1 MRLLAFYFDSKV
13 TTKRRRV
20 FMAKYFTS
28 ESVSAGHPDK
38 IADQIADAILDAV
51 LEQDPKARSA
61 VEVTTSTGDV
71 SIFGELSTNAYVNIR
86 KIATD
91 TIREIGYNHAE
102 LGFTADSVNVSNKI
116 VEQSGDIAQA
126 VDNAEDDPDQ
136 LGAGDQGMVFG
147 YATNETDSYLPLTL
161 ALSHRL
167 MRKIRD
173 ARENEILSYLRPDAK
188 GEVTVEL
195 DDNDKVKRIAAVV
208 LSTQHDDEVTLEQLR
223 ADIRK
228 HVIDEVLPQ
237 DLVDEDTIYYINPSG
252 RFVLGGP
259 QADSGLTG
267 RKIIVDTYGGAAHH
281 GGGAFSGKDATKVDR
296 SAAYYAR
303 YVAKNMVAAGVAD
316 KLELQVSYAIGVA
329 RPVSLNVDS
338 FGTAKVSE
346 EKINE
351 IITKLFDFRPL
362 AIINNLNLRRPIYKQ
377 TAAFG
382 HFGRTDIDLPWE
394 SLDKVKEI
402 KNLL

>member
-1 MRLLAFYFDSKV
+1 M
-13 TTKRRRV
+13 T
-20 FMAKYFTS
+20 KYFTS

-51 LEQDPKARSA
+51 LAQDPYARSA

-71 SIFGELSTNAYVNIR
+71 SIFGELSTSAFVNVR
-86 KIATD
+86 QIAMD
-91 TIREIGYNHAE
+91 TIREIGYNQAE
-102 LGFTADSVNVSNKI
+102 LGFTADSVNVSNRI

-126 VDNAEDDPDQ
+126 VDSADDDPEQ

-167 MRKIRD
+167 MRQIRD
-173 ARENEILSYLRPDAK
+173 VREAGTLSYLRPDAK
-188 GEVTVEL
+188 AEVSVEL
-195 DDNDKVKRIAAVV
+195 DDNNQVTRIAAVV
-208 LSTQHDDEVTLEQLR
+208 LSTQHDETVTLDQLR
-223 ADIRK
+223 EDVRRL
-228 HVIDEVLPQ
+228 VIDAVLPQ
-237 DLVDEDTIYYINPSG
+237 DLVDDETVYYINPSG

-296 SAAYYAR
+296 SAAYFAR
-303 YVAKNMVAAGVAD
+303 YVAKNLVAAGVAD
-316 KLELQVSYAIGVA
+316 KLELQVAYAIGVA
-329 RPVSLNVDS
+329 QPVSLNIET
-338 FGTAKVSE
+338 FGTAKIDE
-346 EKINE
+346 DKIRD
-351 IITKLFDFRPL
+351 ITAQLFDFRPL
-362 AIINNLNLRRPIYKQ
+362 AIINHLDLRRPIYKQ

-394 SLDKVKEI
+394 ALDQVDKI
-402 KNLL
+402 KALM

>member
-1 MRLLAFYFDSKV
+1 M
-13 TTKRRRV
+13 TK
-20 FMAKYFTS
+20 FFTS

-51 LEQDPKARSA
+51 LTQDPYARSA

-86 KIATD
+86 QIATD
-91 TIREIGYNHAE
+91 TIREIGYDKAE

-116 VEQSGDIAQA
+116 VEQSSDIAQA
-126 VDNAEDDPDQ
+126 VDNADDDPEQ

-167 MRKIRD
+167 MRRIRD
-173 ARENEILSYLRPDAK
+173 VRESNQLSYLRPDAK

-195 DDNDKVKRIAAVV
+195 NDDNQVQRIAAVV
-208 LSTQHDDEVTLEQLR
+208 ISTQHDDAVSLETL
-223 ADIRK
+223 RK
-228 HVIDEVLPQ
+228 DVRELVIDKVLPQ
-237 DLVDEDTIYYINPSG
+237 ELVDDQTKYYINPSG

-296 SAAYYAR
+296 SAAYFAR

-316 KLELQVSYAIGVA
+316 RLELQVAYAIGVA
-329 RPVSLNVDS
+329 EPVSLNVET
-338 FGTAKVSE
+338 FGTAKISDN
-346 EKINE
+346 KITE
-351 IITKLFDFRPL
+351 IITQLFDFRPL
-362 AIINNLNLRRPIYKQ
+362 AIINHLDLRRPIYKQ

-394 SLDKVKEI
+394 ALDKVEEI
-402 KNLL
+402 KSLL

>member
-1 MRLLAFYFDSKV
+1 M
-13 TTKRRRV
+13 T
-20 FMAKYFTS
+20 KYFTS

-51 LEQDPKARSA
+51 LAQDPYARSA

-71 SIFGELSTNAYVNIR
+71 SIFGELSTSAYVNVR
-86 KIATD
+86 QIAMD
-91 TIREIGYNHAE
+91 TIREIGYNQAE
-102 LGFTADSVNVSNKI
+102 LGFTADSVNVSNRI

-126 VDNAEDDPDQ
+126 VDNADDDPEQ

-147 YATNETDSYLPLTL
+147 YATNETTSYLPLTL

-167 MRKIRD
+167 MRQIRD
-173 ARENEILSYLRPDAK
+173 VREAGTVNYLRPDAK
-188 GEVTVEL
+188 AEVSVEL
-195 DDNDKVKRIAAVV
+195 NDANQVTRIAAVV
-208 LSTQHDDEVTLEQLR
+208 LSTQHDENVTLDQLR
-223 ADIRK
+223 ADMRRL
-228 HVIDEVLPQ
+228 VIDAVLPQ
-237 DLVDEDTIYYINPSG
+237 DLVDEDTVYYINPSG

-296 SAAYYAR
+296 SAAYFAR
-303 YVAKNMVAAGVAD
+303 YVAKNLVAAGVAD
-316 KLELQVSYAIGVA
+316 KLELQVAYAIGVA
-329 RPVSLNVDS
+329 QPVSLNIDT

-346 EKINE
+346 DKIRD
-351 IITKLFDFRPL
+351 ITAQLFDFRPL
-362 AIINNLNLRRPIYKQ
+362 AIINHLNLRRPIYKQ

-382 HFGRTDIDLPWE
+382 HFGRTDIELPWE
-394 SLDKVKEI
+394 ALDQVAQI
-402 KNLL
+402 KALL

>member
-1 MRLLAFYFDSKV
+1 MFIM
-13 TTKRRRV
+13 T
-20 FMAKYFTS
+20 KYFTS

-51 LEQDPKARSA
+51 LAQDPYARSA

-71 SIFGELSTNAYVNIR
+71 SIFGELSTSAYVNVR
-86 KIATD
+86 QIAMD
-91 TIREIGYNHAE
+91 TIREIGYNQAE
-102 LGFTADSVNVSNKI
+102 LGFTADSVNVSNRI

-126 VDNAEDDPDQ
+126 VDSADDDPEQ

-167 MRKIRD
+167 MRQIRD
-173 ARENEILSYLRPDAK
+173 VREAGTLSYLRPDAK
-188 GEVTVEL
+188 AEVSVEL
-195 DDNDKVKRIAAVV
+195 DDNNQVTRIAAVV
-208 LSTQHDDEVTLEQLR
+208 LSTQHDETVTLDQLR
-223 ADIRK
+223 EDVRRL
-228 HVIDEVLPQ
+228 VIDAVLPQ
-237 DLVDEDTIYYINPSG
+237 DLVDDETVYYINPSG

-296 SAAYYAR
+296 SAAYFAR
-303 YVAKNMVAAGVAD
+303 YVAKNLVAAGVAD
-316 KLELQVSYAIGVA
+316 KLELQVAYAIGVA
-329 RPVSLNVDS
+329 QPVSLNIET
-338 FGTAKVSE
+338 FGTAKIDE
-346 EKINE
+346 DKIRD
-351 IITKLFDFRPL
+351 ITAQLFDFRPL
-362 AIINNLNLRRPIYKQ
+362 AIINHLDLRRPIYKQ

-394 SLDKVKEI
+394 ALDQVDKI
-402 KNLL
+402 KALM

>member
-1 MRLLAFYFDSKV
+1 M
-13 TTKRRRV
+13 TK
-20 FMAKYFTS
+20 FFTS

-51 LEQDPKARSA
+51 LTQDPYARSA

-86 KIATD
+86 QIATD
-91 TIREIGYNHAE
+91 TIREIGYDKAE

-116 VEQSGDIAQA
+116 VEQSSDIAQA
-126 VDNAEDDPDQ
+126 VDNADDDPEQ

-167 MRKIRD
+167 MRRIRD
-173 ARENEILSYLRPDAK
+173 VRESNQLSYLRPDAK

-195 DDNDKVKRIAAVV
+195 NDDNQVQRIAAVV
-208 LSTQHDDEVTLEQLR
+208 ISTQHNDAVSLETL
-223 ADIRK
+223 RK
-228 HVIDEVLPQ
+228 DVRGLVIDKVLPQ
-237 DLVDEDTIYYINPSG
+237 ELVDDQTKYYINPSG

-296 SAAYYAR
+296 SAAYFAR

-316 KLELQVSYAIGVA
+316 RLELQVAYAIGVA
-329 RPVSLNVDS
+329 EPVSLNVET
-338 FGTAKVSE
+338 FGTAKISDN
-346 EKINE
+346 KITE
-351 IITKLFDFRPL
+351 IITQLFDFRPL
-362 AIINNLNLRRPIYKQ
+362 AIINHLDLRRPIYKQ

-394 SLDKVKEI
+394 ALDKVEEI
-402 KNLL
+402 KSLL

>member
-1 MRLLAFYFDSKV
+1 M
-13 TTKRRRV
+13 TK
-20 FMAKYFTS
+20 FFTS

-51 LEQDPKARSA
+51 LTQDPYARSA

-86 KIATD
+86 QIATD
-91 TIREIGYNHAE
+91 TIREIGYDKAE

-116 VEQSGDIAQA
+116 VEQSSDIAQA
-126 VDNAEDDPDQ
+126 VDNADDDPEQ

-167 MRKIRD
+167 MRRIRD
-173 ARENEILSYLRPDAK
+173 VRESNQLSYLRPDAK

-195 DDNDKVKRIAAVV
+195 NDDNQVQRIATVV
-208 LSTQHDDEVTLEQLR
+208 ISTQHNDAVSLETL
-223 ADIRK
+223 RK
-228 HVIDEVLPQ
+228 DVRELVIDKVLPQ
-237 DLVDEDTIYYINPSG
+237 ELVDDQTKYYINPSG

-296 SAAYYAR
+296 SAAYFAR

-316 KLELQVSYAIGVA
+316 RLELQVAYAIGVA
-329 RPVSLNVDS
+329 EPVSLNVET
-338 FGTAKVSE
+338 FGTAKISDN
-346 EKINE
+346 KITE
-351 IITKLFDFRPL
+351 IITQLFDFRPL
-362 AIINNLNLRRPIYKQ
+362 AIINHLDLRRPIYKQ

-394 SLDKVKEI
+394 ALDKVEEI
-402 KNLL
+402 KSLL

>member
-1 MRLLAFYFDSKV
+1 M
-13 TTKRRRV
+13 T
-20 FMAKYFTS
+20 KYFTS

-51 LEQDPKARSA
+51 LAQDPYARSA

-71 SIFGELSTNAYVNIR
+71 SIFGELSTSAYVNVR
-86 KIATD
+86 QIAMD
-91 TIREIGYNHAE
+91 TIREIGYNQAE
-102 LGFTADSVNVSNKI
+102 LGFTADSVNVSNRI

-126 VDNAEDDPDQ
+126 VDNADDDPEQ

-147 YATNETDSYLPLTL
+147 YATNETTSYLPLTL

-167 MRKIRD
+167 MRQIRD
-173 ARENEILSYLRPDAK
+173 VREAGTVNYLRPDAK
-188 GEVTVEL
+188 AEVSVEL
-195 DDNDKVKRIAAVV
+195 NDANQVTRIAAVV
-208 LSTQHDDEVTLEQLR
+208 LSTQHDENVTLDQLR
-223 ADIRK
+223 ADMRRL
-228 HVIDEVLPQ
+228 VIDTVLPQ
-237 DLVDEDTIYYINPSG
+237 DLVDEDTVYYINPSG

-296 SAAYYAR
+296 SAAYFAR
-303 YVAKNMVAAGVAD
+303 YVAKNLVAAGVAD
-316 KLELQVSYAIGVA
+316 KLELQVAYAIGVA
-329 RPVSLNVDS
+329 QPVSLNIDT

-346 EKINE
+346 DKIRD
-351 IITKLFDFRPL
+351 ITAQLFDFRPL
-362 AIINNLNLRRPIYKQ
+362 AIINHLNLRRPIYKQ

-382 HFGRTDIDLPWE
+382 HFGRTDIELPWE
-394 SLDKVKEI
+394 ALDQVAQI
-402 KNLL
+402 KALL

>member
-1 MRLLAFYFDSKV
+1 M
-13 TTKRRRV
+13 T
-20 FMAKYFTS
+20 KYFTS

-51 LEQDPKARSA
+51 LAQDPYARSA

-71 SIFGELSTNAYVNIR
+71 SIFGELSTSAYVNVR
-86 KIATD
+86 QIAMD
-91 TIREIGYNHAE
+91 TIREIGYNQAE
-102 LGFTADSVNVSNKI
+102 LGFTADSVNVSNRI

-126 VDNAEDDPDQ
+126 VDSADDDPEQ

-167 MRKIRD
+167 MRQIRD
-173 ARENEILSYLRPDAK
+173 VREAGTLSYLRPDAK
-188 GEVTVEL
+188 AEVSVEL
-195 DDNDKVKRIAAVV
+195 DDNNQVTRIAAVV
-208 LSTQHDDEVTLEQLR
+208 LSTQHDETVTLDQLR
-223 ADIRK
+223 EDVRRL
-228 HVIDEVLPQ
+228 VIDAVLPQ
-237 DLVDEDTIYYINPSG
+237 DLVDDETVYYINPSG

-296 SAAYYAR
+296 SAAYFAR
-303 YVAKNMVAAGVAD
+303 YVAKNLVAAGVAD
-316 KLELQVSYAIGVA
+316 KLELQVAYAIGVA
-329 RPVSLNVDS
+329 QPVSLNIET
-338 FGTAKVSE
+338 FGTAKIDE
-346 EKINE
+346 DKIRD
-351 IITKLFDFRPL
+351 ITAQLFDFRPL
-362 AIINNLNLRRPIYKQ
+362 AIINHLNLRRPIYKQ

-394 SLDKVKEI
+394 ALDQVDKI
-402 KNLL
+402 KALM

>member
-1 MRLLAFYFDSKV
+1 MFIM
-13 TTKRRRV
+13 T
-20 FMAKYFTS
+20 KYFTS

-51 LEQDPKARSA
+51 LAQDPYARSA

-71 SIFGELSTNAYVNIR
+71 SIFGELSTSAYVNVR
-86 KIATD
+86 QIAMD
-91 TIREIGYNHAE
+91 TIREIGYNQAE
-102 LGFTADSVNVSNKI
+102 LGFTADSVNVSNRI

-126 VDNAEDDPDQ
+126 VDSADDDPEQ

-147 YATNETDSYLPLTL
+147 YATNETDNYLPLTL

-167 MRKIRD
+167 MRQIRD
-173 ARENEILSYLRPDAK
+173 VREAGTLSYLRPDAK
-188 GEVTVEL
+188 AEVSVEL
-195 DDNDKVKRIAAVV
+195 DDNNQVSRIAAVV
-208 LSTQHDDEVTLEQLR
+208 LSTQHDETVTLDQLR
-223 ADIRK
+223 EDVRRL
-228 HVIDEVLPQ
+228 VIDPVLPQ
-237 DLVDEDTIYYINPSG
+237 ELVDDETIYYINPSG

-296 SAAYYAR
+296 SAAYFAR
-303 YVAKNMVAAGVAD
+303 YVAKNLVAAGVAD
-316 KLELQVSYAIGVA
+316 KLELQVAYAIGVA
-329 RPVSLNVDS
+329 QPVSLNIET
-338 FGTAKVSE
+338 FGTAKIDE
-346 EKINE
+346 DKIRD
-351 IITKLFDFRPL
+351 ITAQLFDFRPL
-362 AIINNLNLRRPIYKQ
+362 AIINHLDLRRPIYKQ

-394 SLDKVKEI
+394 ALDQVDKI
-402 KNLL
+402 KALM

>member
-1 MRLLAFYFDSKV
+1 M
-13 TTKRRRV
+13 TK
-20 FMAKYFTS
+20 FFTS

-51 LEQDPKARSA
+51 LAQDPYARSA

-86 KIATD
+86 QIATD
-91 TIREIGYNHAE
+91 TIREIGYDKAE

-116 VEQSGDIAQA
+116 VEQSSDIAQA
-126 VDNAEDDPDQ
+126 VDNADDDPEQ

-167 MRKIRD
+167 MRRIRD
-173 ARENEILSYLRPDAK
+173 VRESNQLSYLRPDAK
-188 GEVTVEL
+188 GEVTVEIN
-195 DDNDKVKRIAAVV
+195 DDNQVQRIAAVV
-208 LSTQHDDEVTLEQLR
+208 ISTQHDDAVSLETL
-223 ADIRK
+223 RK
-228 HVIDEVLPQ
+228 DVRELVIDKVLPQ
-237 DLVDEDTIYYINPSG
+237 ELVDDQTKYYINPSG

-296 SAAYYAR
+296 SAAYFAR

-316 KLELQVSYAIGVA
+316 RLELQVAYAIGVA
-329 RPVSLNVDS
+329 EPVSLNVET
-338 FGTAKVSE
+338 FGTAKISDN
-346 EKINE
+346 KITE
-351 IITKLFDFRPL
+351 IITQLFDFRPL
-362 AIINNLNLRRPIYKQ
+362 AIINHLDLRRPIYKQ

-394 SLDKVKEI
+394 ALDKVEEI
-402 KNLL
+402 KSLL

>member
-1 MRLLAFYFDSKV
+1 M
-13 TTKRRRV
+13 T
-20 FMAKYFTS
+20 KYFTS

-51 LEQDPKARSA
+51 LAQDPYARSA

-71 SIFGELSTNAYVNIR
+71 SIFGELSTSAYVNVR
-86 KIATD
+86 QIAMD
-91 TIREIGYNHAE
+91 TIREIGYNQAE
-102 LGFTADSVNVSNKI
+102 LGFTADSVNVSNRI

-126 VDNAEDDPDQ
+126 VDSADDDPEQ

-147 YATNETDSYLPLTL
+147 YATNETDNYLPLTL

-167 MRKIRD
+167 MRQIRD
-173 ARENEILSYLRPDAK
+173 VREAGTLSYLRPDAK
-188 GEVTVEL
+188 AEVSVEL
-195 DDNDKVKRIAAVV
+195 DDNNQVTRIAAVV
-208 LSTQHDDEVTLEQLR
+208 LSTQHDETVTLDQLR
-223 ADIRK
+223 EDVRRL
-228 HVIDEVLPQ
+228 VIDPVLPQ
-237 DLVDEDTIYYINPSG
+237 ELVDDKTIYYINPSG

-296 SAAYYAR
+296 SAAYFAR
-303 YVAKNMVAAGVAD
+303 YVAKNLVAAGVAD
-316 KLELQVSYAIGVA
+316 KLELQVAYAIGVA
-329 RPVSLNVDS
+329 QPVSLNIET
-338 FGTAKVSE
+338 FGTAKIDE
-346 EKINE
+346 DKIRD
-351 IITKLFDFRPL
+351 ITAQLFDFRPL
-362 AIINNLNLRRPIYKQ
+362 AIINHLDLRRPIYKQ

-394 SLDKVKEI
+394 ALDQVDKI
-402 KNLL
+402 KALM

>member
-1 MRLLAFYFDSKV
+1 M
-13 TTKRRRV
+13 T
-20 FMAKYFTS
+20 KYFTS

-51 LEQDPKARSA
+51 LAQDPYARSA

-71 SIFGELSTNAYVNIR
+71 SIFGELSTSAYVNVR
-86 KIATD
+86 QIAMD
-91 TIREIGYNHAE
+91 TIREIGYNQAE
-102 LGFTADSVNVSNKI
+102 LGFTADSVNVSNRI

-126 VDNAEDDPDQ
+126 VDSADDDPEQ

-147 YATNETDSYLPLTL
+147 YATNETDNYLPLTL

-167 MRKIRD
+167 MRQIRD
-173 ARENEILSYLRPDAK
+173 VREAGTLSYLRPDAK
-188 GEVTVEL
+188 AEVSVEL
-195 DDNDKVKRIAAVV
+195 DDNNQVTRIAAVV
-208 LSTQHDDEVTLEQLR
+208 LSTQHDETVTLDQLR
-223 ADIRK
+223 EDVRRL
-228 HVIDEVLPQ
+228 VIDPVLPQ
-237 DLVDEDTIYYINPSG
+237 ELVDDETIYYINPSG

-296 SAAYYAR
+296 SAAYFAR
-303 YVAKNMVAAGVAD
+303 YVAKNLVAAGVAD
-316 KLELQVSYAIGVA
+316 KLELQVAYAIGVA
-329 RPVSLNVDS
+329 QPVSLNIET
-338 FGTAKVSE
+338 FGTAKIDE
-346 EKINE
+346 DKIRD
-351 IITKLFDFRPL
+351 ITAQLFDFRPL
-362 AIINNLNLRRPIYKQ
+362 AIINHLDLRRPIYKQ

-394 SLDKVKEI
+394 ALDQVDKI
-402 KNLL
+402 KALM

>member
-1 MRLLAFYFDSKV
+1 M
-13 TTKRRRV
+13 TK
-20 FMAKYFTS
+20 FFTS

-51 LEQDPKARSA
+51 LTQDPYARSA

-86 KIATD
+86 QIATD
-91 TIREIGYNHAE
+91 TIREIGYDKAE

-116 VEQSGDIAQA
+116 VEQSSDIAQA
-126 VDNAEDDPDQ
+126 VDNADDDREQ

-167 MRKIRD
+167 MRRIRD
-173 ARENEILSYLRPDAK
+173 VRESNQLSYLRPDAK

-195 DDNDKVKRIAAVV
+195 NDDNQVQRIAAVV
-208 LSTQHDDEVTLEQLR
+208 ISTQHNDAVSLETL
-223 ADIRK
+223 RK
-228 HVIDEVLPQ
+228 DVRELVIDKVLPQ
-237 DLVDEDTIYYINPSG
+237 ELVDDQTKYYINPSG

-296 SAAYYAR
+296 SAAYFAR

-316 KLELQVSYAIGVA
+316 RLELQVAYAIGVA
-329 RPVSLNVDS
+329 EPVSLNVET
-338 FGTAKVSE
+338 FGTAKISDN
-346 EKINE
+346 KITE
-351 IITKLFDFRPL
+351 IITQLFDFRPL
-362 AIINNLNLRRPIYKQ
+362 AIINHLDLRRPIYKQ

-394 SLDKVKEI
+394 ALDKVEEI
-402 KNLL
+402 KSLL

>member
-1 MRLLAFYFDSKV
+1 M
-13 TTKRRRV
+13 T
-20 FMAKYFTS
+20 KYFTS

-51 LEQDPKARSA
+51 LAQDPYARSA

-71 SIFGELSTNAYVNIR
+71 SIFGELSTSAYVNVR
-86 KIATD
+86 QIAMD
-91 TIREIGYNHAE
+91 TIREIGYNQAE
-102 LGFTADSVNVSNKI
+102 LGFTADSVNVSNRI

-126 VDNAEDDPDQ
+126 VDSADDDPEQ

-147 YATNETDSYLPLTL
+147 YATNETDNYLPLTL

-167 MRKIRD
+167 MRQIRD
-173 ARENEILSYLRPDAK
+173 VREVGTLNYLRPDAK
-188 GEVTVEL
+188 AEVSVEL
-195 DDNDKVKRIAAVV
+195 DDNNQVTRIAAVV
-208 LSTQHDDEVTLEQLR
+208 LSTQHDETVTLDQLR
-223 ADIRK
+223 EDVRRL
-228 HVIDEVLPQ
+228 VIDPVLPQ
-237 DLVDEDTIYYINPSG
+237 ELVDDETIYYINPSG

-296 SAAYYAR
+296 SAAYFAR
-303 YVAKNMVAAGVAD
+303 YVAKNLVAAGVAD
-316 KLELQVSYAIGVA
+316 KLELQVAYAIGVA
-329 RPVSLNVDS
+329 QPVSLNIET
-338 FGTAKVSE
+338 FGTAKIDE
-346 EKINE
+346 DKIRD
-351 IITKLFDFRPL
+351 IMAQLFDFRPL
-362 AIINNLNLRRPIYKQ
+362 AIINHLDLRRPIYKQ

-394 SLDKVKEI
+394 ALDQVDKI
-402 KNLL
+402 KALM

>member
-1 MRLLAFYFDSKV
+1 M
-13 TTKRRRV
+13 T
-20 FMAKYFTS
+20 KYFTS

-51 LEQDPKARSA
+51 LAQDPYARSA

-71 SIFGELSTNAYVNIR
+71 SIFGELSTSAYVNVR
-86 KIATD
+86 QIAMD
-91 TIREIGYNHAE
+91 TIREIGYNQAE
-102 LGFTADSVNVSNKI
+102 LGFTADSVNVSNRI

-126 VDNAEDDPDQ
+126 VDSADDDPEQ

-173 ARENEILSYLRPDAK
+173 VREAGTLSYLRPDAK
-188 GEVTVEL
+188 AEVSVEL
-195 DDNDKVKRIAAVV
+195 DDNNQVTRIAAVV
-208 LSTQHDDEVTLEQLR
+208 LSTQHDETVTLDQLR
-223 ADIRK
+223 EDVRRL
-228 HVIDEVLPQ
+228 VIDAVLPQ
-237 DLVDEDTIYYINPSG
+237 DLVDDETVYYINPSG

-296 SAAYYAR
+296 SAAYFAR
-303 YVAKNMVAAGVAD
+303 YVAKNLVAAGVAD
-316 KLELQVSYAIGVA
+316 KLELQVAYAIGVA
-329 RPVSLNVDS
+329 QPVSLNIET
-338 FGTAKVSE
+338 FGTAKIDE
-346 EKINE
+346 DKIRD
-351 IITKLFDFRPL
+351 ITAQLFDFRPL
-362 AIINNLNLRRPIYKQ
+362 AIINHLDLRRPIYKQ

-394 SLDKVKEI
+394 ALDQVDKI
-402 KNLL
+402 KALM

>member
-1 MRLLAFYFDSKV
+1 
-13 TTKRRRV
+13 
-20 FMAKYFTS
+20 MAKYFTS

-51 LEQDPKARSA
+51 LEQDPYARSA

-71 SIFGELSTNAYVNIR
+71 SIFGELSTSAYVNVR
-86 KIATD
+86 QIATD
-91 TIREIGYNHAE
+91 TIREIGYNKAD
-102 LGFTADSVNVSNKI
+102 LGFTADSVNVSNRI
-116 VEQSGDIAQA
+116 VEQSGDISQA
-126 VDNAEDDPDQ
+126 VDNADDDPEQ

-173 ARENEILSYLRPDAK
+173 VRESGVVSYLRPDAK
-188 GEVTVEL
+188 AEVSVEL
-195 DDNDKVKRIAAVV
+195 DDNDQVTRIAAVV
-208 LSTQHDDEVTLEQLR
+208 LSTQHDEDVTLEQLR
-223 ADIRK
+223 DDVRRF
-228 HVIDEVLPQ
+228 VIDVVLPQ
-237 DLVDEDTIYYINPSG
+237 NLVDDDTIYYINPSG

-296 SAAYYAR
+296 SAAYFAR
-303 YVAKNMVAAGVAD
+303 YVAKNLVAAGVAD
-316 KLELQVSYAIGVA
+316 KLELQVAYAIGVA
-329 RPVSLNVDS
+329 QPVSLNIDT
-338 FGTAKVSE
+338 FGTAKIDE
-346 EKINE
+346 DKIRH
-351 IITKLFDFRPL
+351 ITSQLFDFRPL
-362 AIINNLNLRRPIYKQ
+362 AIINHLNLRRPIYKQ

-394 SLDKVKEI
+394 ELNKVAEI
-402 KNLL
+402 KSLL

>member
-1 MRLLAFYFDSKV
+1 M
-13 TTKRRRV
+13 T
-20 FMAKYFTS
+20 KYFTS

-51 LEQDPKARSA
+51 LAQDPYARSA

-71 SIFGELSTNAYVNIR
+71 SIFGELSTSAYVNVR
-86 KIATD
+86 QIAMD

-102 LGFTADSVNVSNKI
+102 LGFTADSVNVSNRI

-126 VDNAEDDPDQ
+126 VDNADDDPEQ

-167 MRKIRD
+167 MRQIRD
-173 ARENEILSYLRPDAK
+173 VREAGTVSYLRPDAK
-188 GEVTVEL
+188 AEVSVEL
-195 DDNDKVKRIAAVV
+195 DDDNHVTRIAAVV
-208 LSTQHDDEVTLEQLR
+208 LSTQHDETVTLDQLR
-223 ADIRK
+223 DDVRRL
-228 HVIDEVLPQ
+228 VIDAVLPQ
-237 DLVDEDTIYYINPSG
+237 DLVDDQTIYYINPSG

-296 SAAYYAR
+296 SAAYFAR
-303 YVAKNMVAAGVAD
+303 YVAKNLVAAGVAD
-316 KLELQVSYAIGVA
+316 KLELQVAYAIGVA
-329 RPVSLNVDS
+329 QPVSLNIDT

-346 EKINE
+346 EKIRA
-351 IITKLFDFRPL
+351 ITAQLFDFRPL
-362 AIINNLNLRRPIYKQ
+362 AIINHLNLRRPIYKQ

-382 HFGRTDIDLPWE
+382 HFGRTDIALPWE
-394 SLDKVKEI
+394 SLDQVAQI
-402 KNLL
+402 KALI

>member
-1 MRLLAFYFDSKV
+1 M
-13 TTKRRRV
+13 
-20 FMAKYFTS
+20 
-28 ESVSAGHPDK
+28 
-38 IADQIADAILDAV
+38 
-51 LEQDPKARSA
+51 
-61 VEVTTSTGDV
+61 
-71 SIFGELSTNAYVNIR
+71 
-86 KIATD
+86 
-91 TIREIGYNHAE
+91 
-102 LGFTADSVNVSNKI
+102 
-116 VEQSGDIAQA
+116 
-126 VDNAEDDPDQ
+126 
-136 LGAGDQGMVFG
+136 
-147 YATNETDSYLPLTL
+147 
-161 ALSHRL
+161 
-167 MRKIRD
+167 
-173 ARENEILSYLRPDAK
+173 
-188 GEVTVEL
+188 
-195 DDNDKVKRIAAVV
+195 
-208 LSTQHDDEVTLEQLR
+208 
-223 ADIRK
+223 
-228 HVIDEVLPQ
+228 LPQ

>member
-1 MRLLAFYFDSKV
+1 M
-13 TTKRRRV
+13 T
-20 FMAKYFTS
+20 KYFTS

-51 LEQDPKARSA
+51 LAQDPYARSA

-71 SIFGELSTNAYVNIR
+71 SIFGELSTSAYVNVR
-86 KIATD
+86 QIAMD
-91 TIREIGYNHAE
+91 TIREIGYNQAE
-102 LGFTADSVNVSNKI
+102 LGFTADSVNVSNRI

-126 VDNAEDDPDQ
+126 VDSADDDPEQ

-147 YATNETDSYLPLTL
+147 YATNETDNYLPLTL

-167 MRKIRD
+167 MRQIRD
-173 ARENEILSYLRPDAK
+173 VREAGTLSYLRPDAK
-188 GEVTVEL
+188 AEVSVEL
-195 DDNDKVKRIAAVV
+195 DDNNQVTRIAAVV
-208 LSTQHDDEVTLEQLR
+208 LSTQHDETVTLDQLR
-223 ADIRK
+223 EDVRRL
-228 HVIDEVLPQ
+228 VIDAVLPQ
-237 DLVDEDTIYYINPSG
+237 ELVDDETIYYINPSG

-296 SAAYYAR
+296 SAAYFAR
-303 YVAKNMVAAGVAD
+303 YVAKNLVAAGVAD
-316 KLELQVSYAIGVA
+316 KLELQVAYAIGVA
-329 RPVSLNVDS
+329 QPVSLNIET
-338 FGTAKVSE
+338 FGTAE
-346 EKINE
+346 IDEDKIRD
-351 IITKLFDFRPL
+351 ITAQLFDFRPL
-362 AIINNLNLRRPIYKQ
+362 AIINHLDLRRPIYKQ

-394 SLDKVKEI
+394 ALDQVDKI
-402 KNLL
+402 KALM

>member
-1 MRLLAFYFDSKV
+1 
-13 TTKRRRV
+13 
-20 FMAKYFTS
+20 MAKYFTS

-51 LEQDPKARSA
+51 LEQDPYARSA

-71 SIFGELSTNAYVNIR
+71 SIFGELSTSAYVNVR
-86 KIATD
+86 QIATD
-91 TIREIGYNHAE
+91 TIREIGYNKAD
-102 LGFTADSVNVSNKI
+102 LGFTADSVNVSNRI
-116 VEQSGDIAQA
+116 VEQSGDISQA
-126 VDNAEDDPDQ
+126 VDNADDDPEQ

-173 ARENEILSYLRPDAK
+173 VRESGVVSYLRPDAK
-188 GEVTVEL
+188 AEVSVEL
-195 DDNDKVKRIAAVV
+195 DDNDQVTRIAAVV
-208 LSTQHDDEVTLEQLR
+208 LSTQHDEDVTLEQLR
-223 ADIRK
+223 DDVRRF
-228 HVIDEVLPQ
+228 VIDAVLPQ
-237 DLVDEDTIYYINPSG
+237 NLVDDDTIYYINPSG

-296 SAAYYAR
+296 SAAYFAR
-303 YVAKNMVAAGVAD
+303 YVAKNLVAAGVAD
-316 KLELQVSYAIGVA
+316 KLELQVAYAIGVA
-329 RPVSLNVDS
+329 QPVSLNIDT
-338 FGTAKVSE
+338 FGTAKIDE
-346 EKINE
+346 DKIRH
-351 IITKLFDFRPL
+351 ITSQLFDFRPL
-362 AIINNLNLRRPIYKQ
+362 AIINHLNLRRPIYKQ

-394 SLDKVKEI
+394 ELNKVAEI
-402 KNLL
+402 KSLL

>member
-1 MRLLAFYFDSKV
+1 M
-13 TTKRRRV
+13 T
-20 FMAKYFTS
+20 KYFTS

-51 LEQDPKARSA
+51 LEQDPHARSA

-71 SIFGELSTNAYVNIR
+71 SIFGELSTSAYVNVR
-86 KIATD
+86 QIATD
-91 TIREIGYNHAE
+91 TIREIGYNKAE
-102 LGFTADSVNVSNKI
+102 LGFTANSVNVSNKI
-116 VEQSGDIAQA
+116 VEQSDDISQA
-126 VDNAEDDPDQ
+126 VDNADDDPEQ

-147 YATNETDSYLPLTL
+147 YATNETDSYIPLTL

-173 ARENEILSYLRPDAK
+173 VREAGTVSYLRPDAK
-188 GEVTVEL
+188 AEVSVEL
-195 DDNDKVKRIAAVV
+195 DDNDKVIRIAAVV
-208 LSTQHDDEVTLEQLR
+208 LSTQHDEEVTLDQLR
-223 ADIRK
+223 SDVRRL
-228 HVIDEVLPQ
+228 VIDAVLPQ
-237 DLVDEDTIYYINPSG
+237 DLVDDNTIYYINPSG

-296 SAAYYAR
+296 SAAYFAR
-303 YVAKNMVAAGVAD
+303 YVAKNLVAAGVAD
-316 KLELQVSYAIGVA
+316 KLELQVAYAIGVA
-329 RPVSLNVDS
+329 QPVSLNIDT
-338 FGTAKVSE
+338 FGTS
-346 EKINE
+346 KIAE
-351 IITKLFDFRPL
+351 SKIRDITSQLFDFRPL
-362 AIINNLNLRRPIYKQ
+362 AIINHLNLRRPIYKQ

-394 SLDKVKEI
+394 ALDKIDEI
-402 KNLL
+402 KALL

>member
-1 MRLLAFYFDSKV
+1 M
-13 TTKRRRV
+13 T
-20 FMAKYFTS
+20 KYFTS

-51 LEQDPKARSA
+51 LAQDPYARSA

-71 SIFGELSTNAYVNIR
+71 SIFGELSTSAYVNVR
-86 KIATD
+86 QIAMD
-91 TIREIGYNHAE
+91 TIREIGYNQAE
-102 LGFTADSVNVSNKI
+102 LGFTADSVNVSNRI

-126 VDNAEDDPDQ
+126 VDSADDDPEQ

-147 YATNETDSYLPLTL
+147 YATNETDNYLPLTL

-167 MRKIRD
+167 MRQIRD
-173 ARENEILSYLRPDAK
+173 VREAGTLNYLRPDAK
-188 GEVTVEL
+188 AEVSVEL
-195 DDNDKVKRIAAVV
+195 DDNNQVSRIAAVV
-208 LSTQHDDEVTLEQLR
+208 LSTQHDETVTLDQLR
-223 ADIRK
+223 EDVRRL
-228 HVIDEVLPQ
+228 VIDPVLPQ
-237 DLVDEDTIYYINPSG
+237 ELVDDETIYYINPSG

-296 SAAYYAR
+296 SAAYFAR
-303 YVAKNMVAAGVAD
+303 YVAKNLVASGVAD
-316 KLELQVSYAIGVA
+316 KLELQVAYAIGVA
-329 RPVSLNVDS
+329 QPVSLNIET
-338 FGTAKVSE
+338 FGTAKIDE
-346 EKINE
+346 DKIRD
-351 IITKLFDFRPL
+351 ITAQLFDFRPL
-362 AIINNLNLRRPIYKQ
+362 AIINHLDLRRPIYKQ

-394 SLDKVKEI
+394 ALDQVDKI
-402 KNLL
+402 KALM

>member
-1 MRLLAFYFDSKV
+1 M
-13 TTKRRRV
+13 TK
-20 FMAKYFTS
+20 FFTS

-51 LEQDPKARSA
+51 LTQDPYARSA

-86 KIATD
+86 QIATD
-91 TIREIGYNHAE
+91 TIREIGYDKAE

-116 VEQSGDIAQA
+116 VEQSSDIAQA
-126 VDNAEDDPDQ
+126 VDNADDDPEQ

-167 MRKIRD
+167 MRRIRD
-173 ARENEILSYLRPDAK
+173 VRESNQLSYLRPDAK

-195 DDNDKVKRIAAVV
+195 NDDNQVQRIAAVV
-208 LSTQHDDEVTLEQLR
+208 ISTQHNDAVSLETL
-223 ADIRK
+223 RK
-228 HVIDEVLPQ
+228 DVRELVIDKVLPQ
-237 DLVDEDTIYYINPSG
+237 ELVDDQTKYYINPSG

-296 SAAYYAR
+296 SAAYFAR
-303 YVAKNMVAAGVAD
+303 YVAKNLVAAGVAD
-316 KLELQVSYAIGVA
+316 RLELQVAYAIGVA
-329 RPVSLNVDS
+329 EPVSLNVET
-338 FGTAKVSE
+338 FGTAKISDN
-346 EKINE
+346 KITE
-351 IITKLFDFRPL
+351 IITQLFDFRPL
-362 AIINNLNLRRPIYKQ
+362 AIINHLDLRRPIYKQ

-382 HFGRTDIDLPWE
+382 HFGRMDIDLPWE
-394 SLDKVKEI
+394 ALDKVEEI
-402 KNLL
+402 KSLL